1 MGEETEP
8 SLIYGLEL
16 QGRSLAPI
24 TADTEN
30 ISFMVGTQSLK
41 SDNFVYI
48 VTLDEDTGLLHKR
61 ILKYPA
67 GEVWSLNPNPTDPNL
82 FLSTYGEKSQD
93 SWKKKAAVFRIP
105 ESKNNSSNDEG
116 NLDSVDIEVQ
126 LDEITGK
133 NEPVGAWYQ
142 PNEASKFCLI
152 AGNSVN
158 YLQLQESG
166 PTKIWEAEHSV
177 RGQTKIETGAWN
189 PHRHCH
195 QVSSVSGSQVMT
207 WDTRTGDKAWTLN
220 VASGSNIRSMDYN
233 PNKQYYLATGG
244 DDGSLIIWDYRAP
257 SEPLTTVREH
267 SHWLWSVRY
276 NSFHDQLILSAGSD
290 CRVQLHSQ
298 ASLSSEPLR
307 QSLEDDDVQEKIL
320 DDGIVQTF
328 FDHEDSVYTAEWS
341 SADPWTFASLSYD
354 GRLVIS
360 HVPRSVK
367 YRILNIDT

>member
-16 QGRSLAPI
+16 QGRSLASI
-24 TADTEN
+24 SADTEN
-30 ISFMVGTQSLK
+30 ISFLVGTQSLK

-48 VTLDEDTGLLHKR
+48 VTLDEDTGQLHKR
-61 ILKYPA
+61 ILKFSS
-67 GEVWSLNPNPTDPNL
+67 GEVWSLDPNPSDPSH

-93 SWKKKAAVFRIP
+93 SWRKKAAVFKIP

-116 NLDSVDIEVQ
+116 NLDSVDLEVDLQ
-126 LDEITGK
+126 QVSGTG
-133 NEPVGAWYQ
+133 EVVGAWYQ
-142 PNEASKFCLI
+142 PNQASRISLI
-152 AGNSVN
+152 AGDTIT
-158 YLQLQESG
+158 LLDLQESG
-166 PTKIWEAEHSV
+166 PSKVWSVQHSV

-195 QVSSVSGSQVMT
+195 QMSSVSGSQVVT
-207 WDTRTGDKAWTLN
+207 WDSRTGDKAWSLN
-220 VASGSNIRSMDYN
+220 VASGSTIRSMDYN

-244 DDGSLIIWDYRAP
+244 DDGSLMIWDYRAP
-257 SEPLTTVREH
+257 TEPLVTVREH

-276 NSFHDQLILSAGSD
+276 NSFHDQLILTAGSD

-307 QSLEDDDVQEKIL
+307 QSLEEDDVQEKIL
-320 DDGIVQTF
+320 DDGIIQTF
-328 FDHEDSVYTAEWS
+328 YDHEDSVYTAEWS

-360 HVPRSVK
+360 HVPRTVK
-367 YRILNIDT
+367 YRILNIDS